1 MTDSIKMIDELSY
14 WAADQV
20 AECCGVDD
28 QTYGELWNKCVPLYD
43 DLPSG
48 EVPGE
53 IVYALADYG
62 WGFLTS
68 KIIRRETPKLQNEKR
83 RDLYIHLIHSPLV
96 CKS

>member
-62 WGFLTS
+62 WD
-68 KIIRRETPKLQNEKR
+68 KLSDHAKNEVNRAVAKR
-83 RDLYIHLIHSPLV
+83 FADWYE
-96 CKS
+96 

>member
-1 MTDSIKMIDELSY
+1 MTDSIKMIDALSY

-20 AECCGVDD
+20 AECCGVDE

-43 DLPSG
+43 DLPRG

-62 WGFLTS
+62 WD
-68 KIIRRETPKLQNEKR
+68 KLSDHAKNEVNRAVAKR
-83 RDLYIHLIHSPLV
+83 VADWYE
-96 CKS
+96 